1 VSELQTAT
9 DQDLPAIRELLE
21 NAGLPTGDLA
31 SAKPVFTVLR
41 EGGDVVAAGA
51 LQTFGSSAL
60 LRSVVVTDERRGSGL
75 GSLVVRE
82 LERMARSAQI
92 ERLILLTQ
100 TAREFFA
107 REGYWVIERSN
118 APQEMQGSEVF
129 RALCPASAACM
140 VKVLANSDQSLV

>member
-1 VSELQTAT
+1 
-9 DQDLPAIRELLE
+9 
-21 NAGLPTGDLA
+21 
-31 SAKPVFTVLR
+31 
-41 EGGDVVAAGA
+41 
-51 LQTFGSSAL
+51 
-60 LRSVVVTDERRGSGL
+60 VVVTDERRGSGL

-82 LERMARSAQI
+82 LERLARSAQI

-118 APQEMQGSEVF
+118 APQESEVF

-140 VKVLANSDQSLV
+140 VKVLANSDQSLL